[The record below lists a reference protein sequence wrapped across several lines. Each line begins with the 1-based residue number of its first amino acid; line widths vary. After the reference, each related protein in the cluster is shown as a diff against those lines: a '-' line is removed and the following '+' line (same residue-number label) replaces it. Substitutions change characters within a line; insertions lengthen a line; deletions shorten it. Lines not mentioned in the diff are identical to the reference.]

1 MSKHELPSDI
11 LALWSKRTSEFWRE
25 VRPYAGYA
33 LQSFSYAAILIMLA
47 GGYFYTRLLSEA
59 PPDFPFRETAALV
72 LLPFLALSPV
82 RTYIRNADFIYLLP
96 METKLSV
103 YMHRA
108 VMLSFWLQSFLL
120 LAVWMAAWPMYAM
133 AAGGSLV
140 QFAHVLIMAILAKRV
155 LIHGAWLELKLTER
169 LPIILWSALRWIVA
183 AAAALLLLRL
193 PLWTGTLAVSA
204 VLLVYLGA
212 LRLTSGKRIL
222 NWLRLADTE
231 QRQRARIFRLL
242 NYFIDVADIPN
253 RPTPI
258 RAPMKLLRGLGGFGY
273 DSAHTYRYLFTLVWL
288 RSELGGITM
297 RLTVLGFLLIA
308 WTRGDALAVFLFA
321 LFAGLMMLQLKEL
334 QKAYRHS
341 DWSYIYPLPPEL
353 RMRSAATIRF
363 RIHAACLLLL
373 GVPLLWAMSH
383 PGYALVTL
391 CAGLALSYGYARW
404 TMRAKKAAKKK

>member
-1 MSKHELPSDI
+1 MNKHELPSDI
-11 LALWSKRTSEFWRE
+11 SGLWSKRTSEFWRE
-25 VRPYAGYA
+25 IRPYAGYA

-72 LLPFLALSPV
+72 LLPFLAWCPV
-82 RTYIRNADFIYLLP
+82 RTYIRKADFIYLLP
-96 METKLSV
+96 METKLSG

-108 VMLSFWLQSFLL
+108 VMRSFWIQSFLL

-140 QFAHVLIMAILAKRV
+140 PFAHVLIMTILAKRV
-155 LIHGAWLELKLTER
+155 LIYGAWLELKLTDR

-212 LRLTSGKRIL
+212 LRLMGSKRIL
-222 NWLRLADTE
+222 NWLRLAETE

-253 RPTPI
+253 RPSPI

-273 DSAHTYRYLFTLVWL
+273 GSAYTYRYLFTLVWL
-288 RSELGGITM
+288 RSELDGITM
-297 RLTVLGFLLIA
+297 RLTALGFLLIA

-321 LFAGLMMLQLKEL
+321 LFAGLTMLQLKEL

-353 RMRSAATIRF
+353 RIRSAAAIRF

-383 PGYALVTL
+383 PGFAVVTL
-391 CAGLALSYGYARW
+391 GAGLALSYGYARW
-404 TMRAKKAAKKK
+404 TMRAKRAVKKK

>member
-1 MSKHELPSDI
+1 MSKRELPSDI
-11 LALWSKRTSEFWRE
+11 QGLWSKRTSEFWRE

-33 LQSFSYAAILIMLA
+33 LQSVSYALILLMLA
-47 GGYFYTRLLSEA
+47 GMYFYPRFLNEA

-72 LLPFLALSPV
+72 LLPFLAGCPV
-82 RTYIRNADFIYLLP
+82 RTFIRNADFIYLLP

-108 VMLSFWLQSFLL
+108 VMRSFWMQSFLL
-120 LAVWMAAWPMYAM
+120 LAVWMAVWPMYAM
-133 AAGGSLV
+133 GADGNLGEFV
-140 QFAHVLIMAILAKRV
+140 HVLLLLIFAKRV
-155 LIHGAWLELKLTER
+155 LIHGAWLELKLTDR
-169 LPIILWSALRWIVA
+169 LPIVQWSALRWLVA

-204 VLLVYLGA
+204 VLLAYLGA
-212 LRLTSGKRIL
+212 LRLSGGKRIL
-222 NWLRLADTE
+222 NWLRLAETE
-231 QRQRARIFRLL
+231 QKQRARVFRLL
-242 NYFIDVADIPN
+242 NYFIDVADIPY

-297 RLTVLGFLLIA
+297 RLTALGFLLIA
-308 WTRGDALAVFLFA
+308 WTRSDALAIFLFA
-321 LFAGLMMLQLKEL
+321 LFAGLTMLQLKEL

-353 RMRSAATIRF
+353 RMRSAAAVRF

-383 PGYALVTL
+383 PGYAVVTL
-391 CAGLALSYGYARW
+391 CAGLALSYVYARW
-404 TMRAKKAAKKK
+404 TMRAKKAAKTK